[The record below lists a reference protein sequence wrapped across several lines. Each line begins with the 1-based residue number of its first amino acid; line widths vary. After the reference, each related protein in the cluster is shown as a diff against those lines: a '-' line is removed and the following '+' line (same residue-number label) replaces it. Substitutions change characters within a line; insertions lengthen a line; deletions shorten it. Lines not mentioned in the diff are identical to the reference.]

1 MQIKNTMRY
10 HNIPIRMTVIKHAQT
25 QKPIVGKNVG
35 KECGLYA
42 LLVAIYIDI
51 AFYGKQCG
59 NSSTELS

>member
-1 MQIKNTMRY
+1 
-10 HNIPIRMTVIKHAQT
+10 MTVIKHAQT